1 MLVLPHL
8 GRIKDKDPYLGETVE
23 SLMREINLIAT
34 QTGTSG
40 RSLPAPPNIRTI
52 AVSAQN
58 GQFSITLTDPD
69 GQAAQSLGIHY
80 FLEWD
85 TNPAFP
91 NPTVEDM
98 GPARGESLQ
107 LGNLTLY
114 WRAYSQYR
122 NSPISQ
128 KIVYGGSSPIAV
140 VGGGAA
146 VPAPPGG
153 GSGGGGGGG
162 GFGGGNRQR
171 LPNTF

>member
-8 GRIKDKDPYLGETVE
+8 GRIEGNDPYVAETFRQ
-23 SLMREINLIAT
+23 LLNAANLIAK

-40 RSLPAPPNIRTI
+40 QPLPAPPNIRAI

-58 GQFSITLTDPD
+58 GQFTITLTDPD
-69 GQAAQSLGIHY
+69 GQAGVSLGIHY

-122 NSPISQ
+122 NSPISK

-140 VGGGAA
+140 VGGGA
-146 VPAPPGG
+146 
-153 GSGGGGGGG
+153 
-162 GFGGGNRQR
+162 
-171 LPNTF
+171 